1 MEHTRS
7 NTAALLLK
15 ELRLSTSPLTVIF
28 LAFTLMVF
36 IPGYPVLVSAFFVC
50 LGIFQSFQLARETGD
65 IIYTALLPVRKRDVP
80 RAKLLSVSFFQLIS
94 VLLASVFTVIRLC
107 FMSAL
112 PPYADNPLMPAC
124 PTLIAFMLIVYAEFN
139 YIFVRGFFRTAY
151 RLGAPFVRFIVAA
164 MLTVCIYEALPHLPG
179 LGFLAATDAPGIARQ
194 LVLLAVAAVLYAVVT
209 DASCRS
215 ARHRFEHVD
224 PREKSRFNFRHYFAK
239 RKKLCY
245 TSVNCLGFA
254 GRQSRLQSHTK
265 GCFRIAEAMVKI
277 CK

>member
-1 MEHTRS
+1 M
-7 NTAALLLK
+7 
-15 ELRLSTSPLTVIF
+15 
-28 LAFTLMVF
+28 
-36 IPGYPVLVSAFFVC
+36 C

-65 IIYTALLPVRKRDVP
+65 ILYTALLPVRKRDVP
-80 RAKLLSVSFFQLIS
+80 RAKLLSASFFQLIS

-107 FMSAL
+107 FMSAM
-112 PPYADNPLMPAC
+112 PPYAVNPLMPAC

-179 LGFLAATDAPGIARQ
+179 LGFFAATDAPGIARQ

-215 ARHRFEHVD
+215 AQHRFEHVD
-224 PREKSRFNFRHYFAK
+224 
-239 RKKLCY
+239 L
-245 TSVNCLGFA
+245 
-254 GRQSRLQSHTK
+254 
-265 GCFRIAEAMVKI
+265 
-277 CK
+277 